1 MSSSKFAAIH
11 GGLLVRKGDAAPA
24 IRPTVSDVSY
34 VDAERRDAGTP
45 VVTRPRP
52 APPSGNTP
60 GEAMRPSVTDRG
72 RGRDPVSRMRPAEK
86 VCAAPASNG
95 SACVRPVPAAKRPGP
110 ARGRDRAAR
119 SKATVR
125 LTEQQ
130 KQVMKLAA
138 AALGKSQQQLMSNA
152 IDLYLTE
159 LGGGEM
165 SSCACFKQQLASL

>member
-34 VDAERRDAGTP
+34 VDAERRDAATP
-45 VVTRPRP
+45 AVSRPRSD
-52 APPSGNTP
+52 ALSGNAA
-60 GEAMRPSVTDRG
+60 GETMRSSITARG
-72 RGRDPVSRMRPAEK
+72 RGRDPVSQVRPAEK
-86 VCAAPASNG
+86 VCAKPVPNG
-95 SACVRPVPAAKRPGP
+95 KACVRPVPSLKRP
-110 ARGRDRAAR
+110 RAAGGKDR
-119 SKATVR
+119 PAKSKATVR

-138 AALGKSQQQLMSNA
+138 AALGRSQQQLISDA
-152 IDLYLTE
+152 IDSYLAG